1 MLQHQAGNCVC
12 ARARACTCVLWGAL
26 RGEGGCKRGAQSSR
40 LRGPFY
46 LICHGGRGALGK
58 NHSRIPVPFGCCWGR
73 IWGMERLTGGEL
85 GQPGAVA
92 QQLCADRAAGAL
104 PAPLRRSLSVPP
116 QNPLLCPWEGPRAPW
131 NLTGPHS
138 STHTC
143 SDTSSF

>member
-40 LRGPFY
+40 PRGPFY

-104 PAPLRRSLSVPP
+104 PAPLRRVPLRAAPESSLMSLGRP
-116 QNPLLCPWEGPRAPW
+116 QGSLESDGAPLINPHLQ
-131 NLTGPHS
+131 
-138 STHTC
+138 
-143 SDTSSF
+143 